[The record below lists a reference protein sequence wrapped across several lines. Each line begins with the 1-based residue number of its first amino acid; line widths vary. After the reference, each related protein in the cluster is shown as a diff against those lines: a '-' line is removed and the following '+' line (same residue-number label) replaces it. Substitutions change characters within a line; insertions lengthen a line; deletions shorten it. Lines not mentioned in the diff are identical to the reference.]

1 MIVAFCNSLTL
12 LFFFSKCI
20 TAPNDLKNSLET
32 LIGQTYSLLYEQQF
46 GTKNMDLEW
55 ICHPLEDW

>member
-1 MIVAFCNSLTL
+1 MYNGL
-12 LFFFSKCI
+12 K
-20 TAPNDLKNSLET
+20 NLKNSLET